1 MRDPFGELSAEH
13 EIIEKV
19 LAALEAAS
27 TRVDISLDFFEKAA
41 DFAEQFADGYHHSKE
56 ELKLFTYLE
65 HRGMPRDYG
74 PLGVMI
80 SEHDTGREHIR
91 NMRSQLR
98 AGDVDALQREGAA
111 FAKLMRAHIAK
122 EDEILFPMGMAML
135 KPEEIQ
141 EIADSFG
148 EVQEPEG
155 GCEAFAALAEKLL
168 AEAGVPA

>member
-13 EIIEKV
+13 VIIKKV
-19 LAALEAAS
+19 LTALEVAS
-27 TRVDISLDFFEKAA
+27 TRADIALDFYARVA
-41 DFAEQFADGYHHSKE
+41 DFAEQFADAHHHTKE

-91 NMRSQLR
+91 NMRVQLK
-98 AGDVDALQREGAA
+98 AGDLDALQREGAA
-111 FAKLMRAHIAK
+111 FASLMRSHIAK

-135 KPEEIQ
+135 TPEEIA
-141 EIADSFG
+141 EIGESFDT
-148 EVQEPEG
+148 VAEPEG
-155 GCEAFAALAEKLL
+155 GTEAYAVMAEQLL
-168 AEAGVPA
+168 AEAGIPA